1 MILSPM
7 QHDRSGDAELLG
19 ELRAGPFRVT
29 HKHYT
34 HDFAQ
39 GYHEHDAG
47 SIDFILEGG
56 GRGIYAGR
64 EIESCAGM
72 VEFFREE
79 IRHKFLGGGGGIRT
93 MHVLLPGDLLRETPA
108 LRNIALET
116 LTHTRA
122 QRLALMLLRELHEP
136 DRSSPLETESLIH
149 ELIDEVTHASS
160 RLNARAGW
168 IGPVR
173 DYLHAVYDRPV
184 SLAELADHAGV
195 HRAHLARVFKSKLGV
210 SVGAYHRAVRT
221 QLAAQRLA
229 HGRASIAR
237 IANET
242 GFADQA
248 HLTRVF
254 RDQLGVTPSAYRQ
267 RLRRR

>member
-1 MILSPM
+1 MILTPM
-7 QHDRSGDAELLG
+7 QHDHAGDAELLG
-19 ELRAGPFRVT
+19 DLRAGPFRVT

-47 SIDFILEGG
+47 SIDFVLEGC
-56 GRGIYAGR
+56 GRGVYAGR

-79 IRHKFLGGGGGIRT
+79 IRHKFVGGGGGIRT
-93 MHVLLPGDLLRETPA
+93 MHVLLPGDMLRGEEG
-108 LRNIALET
+108 LRDIALET

-122 QRLALMLLRELHEP
+122 QGIALSLLAELHDP
-136 DRSSPLETESLIH
+136 DESSALQAESLIH
-149 ELIDEVTHASS
+149 ELIDEVTRAAA
-160 RLNARAGW
+160 RPRARAGW
-168 IGPVR
+168 IGAVR
-173 DYLHAVYDRPV
+173 DVLHEVHDRPV
-184 SLAELADHAGV
+184 SLAELAEHAGV
-195 HRAHLARVFKSKLGV
+195 HRAHLARVFKSKVGV
-210 SVGAYHRAVRT
+210 SVGAYHRAVRA

-229 HGRASIAR
+229 RSGVSIAR
-237 IANET
+237 VAHET

-254 RDQLGVTPSAYRQ
+254 RERYGITPSAYRQ

>member
-1 MILSPM
+1 MILTPM
-7 QHDRSGDAELLG
+7 QHDHAGEAELLD

-39 GYHEHDAG
+39 GYHAHEGG
-47 SIDFILEGG
+47 SIDLILEGG

-64 EIESCAGM
+64 EIVSHAGM

-93 MHVLLPGDLLRETPA
+93 MHVLLPGNLLRDISQ
-108 LRNIALET
+108 LRDIACET

-122 QRLALMLLRELHEP
+122 LRLSIALLRELRCT
-136 DRSSPLETESLIH
+136 DRSSSLETESLIH
-149 ELIDEVTHASS
+149 ELIDEVT
-160 RLNARAGW
+160 NAAAAPNPRAGW
-168 IGPVR
+168 IGTVR
-173 DYLHAVYDRPV
+173 DALHALHDRPV
-184 SLAELADHAGV
+184 TLDELALAAGV
-195 HRAHLARVFKSKLGV
+195 NRAHLARVFKSKLGV
-210 SVGAYHRAVRT
+210 SVGQYHRSVRAHR
-221 QLAAQRLA
+221 AARRLTN
-229 HGRASIAR
+229 HDASIAR
-237 IANET
+237 VARET

-254 RDQLGVTPSAYRQ
+254 GDHFGITPSAYR
-267 RLRRR
+267 RCLRRR